1 MNRILFISHESSRTG
16 APLALLYLIQW
27 MNEHYPSIK
36 TDVLMLKQGVIEND
50 FKKIN
55 GRLISLE
62 PKNFFTR
69 KINGFL
75 YRIFKKSIIEWIKM
89 HLIKYKKYNIIYA
102 NTIVSIP
109 KAIEL
114 KNKNSNYKVIAH
126 IHELELTI
134 KHFLP
139 NIDKYIK
146 DIDFYICASRAVQ
159 ENLIKNWKVDKLR
172 SKVVYEFSKIDTF
185 TTDDELPIAKS
196 FTIGASGYV
205 SWRKGYDI
213 FIQIAYEFQ
222 KKYPTIDMVFKWVG
236 KVDNYQRIII
246 ENDLKK
252 MGLSNKVEFLGEPES
267 PSELY
272 SHFDV
277 FLMTSRE
284 DPFPLV
290 CIECGMLGKPII
302 CFDSATGTEEIIKEN
317 GGGFVVKYLDVEE
330 VIEKLKFYHDFPEKL
345 EEHGNINRNTF
356 SKFTPEYKCPEI
368 YHSLANFIK

>member
-1 MNRILFISHESSRTG
+1 
-16 APLALLYLIQW
+16 

>member
-75 YRIFKKSIIEWIKM
+75 YRIFKKSIIEWITM

-159 ENLIKNWKVDKLR
+159 ENLIKNWKVDILR
-172 SKVVYEFSKIDTF
+172 SKVVYEFSKTDTF

-196 FTIGASGYV
+196 FTIGASGYA
-205 SWRKGYDI
+205 SWRKGHDI

-222 KKYPTIDMVFKWVG
+222 KKYPIIDVVF
-236 KVDNYQRIII
+236 
-246 ENDLKK
+246 
-252 MGLSNKVEFLGEPES
+252 
-267 PSELY
+267 
-272 SHFDV
+272 
-277 FLMTSRE
+277 
-284 DPFPLV
+284 
-290 CIECGMLGKPII
+290 
-302 CFDSATGTEEIIKEN
+302 
-317 GGGFVVKYLDVEE
+317 
-330 VIEKLKFYHDFPEKL
+330 
-345 EEHGNINRNTF
+345 
-356 SKFTPEYKCPEI
+356 
-368 YHSLANFIK
+368 